1 MASLEQVGIPAASG
15 RRTPLEFS
23 GGQRQRIAIAR
34 ALILKPKLLVFDEAF
49 SGLDTCTQ
57 MQIADM
63 LVALQ
68 TAQSLSYLFISHDLR
83 MAAYL
88 ADTIAV
94 IDHGRIVETESV
106 THLFSRAQ
114 RKETRELIATI
125 PGLGKSDL
133 ILPDTVL

>member
-1 MASLEQVGIPAASG
+1 VGIPTGSAG
-15 RRTPLEFS
+15 RTSLEFS

-57 MQIADM
+57 MQIAD
-63 LVALQ
+63 LLAGLQ
-68 TAQSLSYLFISHDLR
+68 VSQSLSYLFISHDLR

-94 IDHGRIVETESV
+94 IDNGRIVETESV
-106 THLFSRAQ
+106 THLFSRAH
-114 RKETRELIATI
+114 RKETRELIAAI
-125 PGLGKSDL
+125 PRLAKSDP